1 MEAKWY
7 VYELYD
13 PRDDSVFYVGKGSG
27 NRINTHESEAKNG
40 VCSHKCNKIR
50 SLWRQN
56 LKVGKRKVAYFWNE
70 ADAYRHE
77 AELITSYDNLTNVV
91 LGPAD
96 EFVGPMPYVEPEK
109 KEVSLRA
116 AIDFLLVRPDILATF
131 FKVLKGTKRKCTV
144 SISGYHPV
152 WNKLYSSWLGIM
164 FNDMYP
170 MCLDR
175 VVDSPTHWKMVQDCL
190 LPYGVIL
197 ENGCKNETN
206 PIVG

>member
-27 NRINTHESEAKNG
+27 NRINAHESEAKNG

-109 KEVSLRA
+109 KEISLRSA
-116 AIDFLLVRPDILATF
+116 LEMLLVRPDILATF
-131 FKVLKGTKRKCTV
+131 FKGCKGVRKKCTV
-144 SISGYHPV
+144 SISGFHPV
-152 WNKLYSSWLGIM
+152 WNSVFTTWYELT
-164 FNDMYP
+164 FNHIYP

>member
-13 PRDDSVFYVGKGSG
+13 PRDNSVFYVGKGSG
-27 NRINTHESEAKNG
+27 NRINAHESEAKNG

-56 LKVGKRKVAYFWNE
+56 LKVGKRKVAYFWDE
-70 ADAYRHE
+70 GDAYRHE

-91 LGPAD
+91 LGPAGG
-96 EFVGPMPYVEPEK
+96 FVGPMPYVAHEK
-109 KEVSLRA
+109 KELSLKSA
-116 AIDFLLVRPDILATF
+116 LKMLLIRPDLLATF
-131 FKVLKGTKRKCTV
+131 FRGCKGERKKCEVT
-144 SISGYHPV
+144 ISGGHPV
-152 WNKLYSSWLGIM
+152 ARMISKIWYELT
-164 FNDMYP
+164 FNYMYP

-175 VVDSPTHWKMVQDCL
+175 VVDSPTHWKMVQDAI

-197 ENGCKNETN
+197 KNGCKNETN
-206 PIVG
+206 PAI